1 MRSMILSK
9 YQYHTF
15 KIRYDRVRNYIYIMD
30 LPAGMLR
37 LHPFSEEKTWV
48 EADFMQQLKA
58 EMLEAAE
65 EVGLPGGRWLVDGKP
80 PQSVTVSTSGPS
92 APPASTQRPSD
103 QQLASP
109 PKRLRAAQKG
119 LSTGCS
125 EKMHETGRGVK

>member
-1 MRSMILSK
+1 
-9 YQYHTF
+9 
-15 KIRYDRVRNYIYIMD
+15 MD

-103 QQLASP
+103 QQPASP
-109 PKRLRAAQKG
+109 PKLLRAAQAFDRSDG
-119 LSTGCS
+119 
-125 EKMHETGRGVK
+125 